1 MLEDLNPQL
10 LNTIHSEFD
19 KVEGTSPP
27 EPTRTSADLANM
39 TASTAGPGKAA
50 ASSADP
56 MDELFPRVEVD
67 SLLKG
72 TTVLTDAKSDA
83 WKAKK
88 EALETFQAILD
99 QGANKRL
106 KSSMGWLFLFLF
118 SYHSTDRTQVKLA
131 RS

>member
-1 MLEDLNPQL
+1 
-10 LNTIHSEFD
+10 
-19 KVEGTSPP
+19 
-27 EPTRTSADLANM
+27 M
-39 TASTAGPGKAA
+39 TGSVAGPGKAA

-88 EALETFQAILD
+88 EGLETFQAILD

-118 SYHSTDRTQVKLA
+118 LYNPTNRTQVKLA